1 MTDIRILIV
10 DDHPV
15 FRFGLRALLSA
26 ESDMEVVAEAATG
39 EEAVAMADALQPS
52 IILMDINLPGLNGI
66 EATRQILQTHRDIA
80 VLIITMFEDAT
91 LFAAIRAG
99 ARGYIIKGA
108 DGEDTLHAIRA
119 VARGQAVFSPS
130 VAQQLTE
137 FINSGMSSPHRSFP
151 ELTDREYEILE
162 LLARGYT
169 NSAIAEQLSLSPKT
183 VRNQVSLIFDKLD
196 VADRAAAIIRAR
208 EAGIGGV

>member
-15 FRFGLRALLSA
+15 FRFGLRALLGA

-39 EEAVAMADALQPS
+39 EEAVELADALRPS
-52 IILMDINLPGLNGI
+52 VVLMDINLPGLNGI
-66 EATRQILQTHRDIA
+66 EATRQILQTHDDIA

-130 VAQQLTE
+130 VAQQLAQ
-137 FINSGMSSPHRSFP
+137 FINSGTSSPHRSFP

-183 VRNQVSLIFDKLD
+183 VRNQVSLVFDKLD

-208 EAGIGGV
+208 EAGIGSM